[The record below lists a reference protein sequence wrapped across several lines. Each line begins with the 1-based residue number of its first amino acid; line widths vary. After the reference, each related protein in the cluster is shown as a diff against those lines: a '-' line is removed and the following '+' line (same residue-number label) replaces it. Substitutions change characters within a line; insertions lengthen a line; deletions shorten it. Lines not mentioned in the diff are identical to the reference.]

1 MIEWLALLLPL
12 TASLALIAALGLPA
26 AFALG
31 ARGFTLAL
39 LAIPAAFAVISVGS
53 IALPLVGLRWT
64 PVTVV
69 AAALGLG
76 LLLLAGRRW
85 IGSQHE
91 QRLRTARFWPVC
103 AAAAIGGAA
112 IAVSLVLGVKGPHH
126 VSQSYDAIFHLNAVR
141 FILDTGSASPFDMTL
156 ATAPD
161 AAAYYPTP
169 WHGFVALIV
178 QLSGASI
185 PLATN
190 AAVFAVSCVVWP
202 IGAVA
207 LGRAIAGPST
217 RVTLVSGVLAAAFP
231 SFPLLLVRYGVL
243 YPNLLATAL
252 IPFAFVALLALL
264 NLGHARASFAA
275 SPGTRIVLFVGA
287 LGAAATA
294 HPNAFF
300 ALVVVGLPAVFAAA
314 YRTWRGLG
322 KGRASTRAAIA
333 AGMLALCGALGFIWL
348 RATTSDNGWEGTK
361 SFPAAVWD
369 AFGSSPRLEGHA
381 WILTALVVLGAALA
395 LGRRRNRWL
404 IISYV
409 AVMLLFGV
417 GAGLPASPLRTAL
430 IGLWYNDAWRLAA
443 ILPLAALPLAVL
455 GLSAVAALTRVGWLR
470 WRGIIGGRPG
480 RGRTAAVGAAV
491 LLALAATQGSGI
503 YAAVQAVSSRY
514 DPVGNPILLSQDEE
528 TLLERLD
535 EHVPADTVL
544 ATNPWNGSSLA
555 YAISDREV
563 LAPHT
568 GGSLTPEIAE
578 LTSQLADGGA
588 RVCELAA
595 DLDVKFV
602 LDFGEHY
609 VFPGTPRAEPFAG
622 ISGIEESSILTEVD
636 REGDAVLYEITGCT
650 Q

>member
-1 MIEWLALLLPL
+1 MTEWLALLFPL
-12 TASLALIAALGLPA
+12 TCSLALVATLGLPA
-26 AFALG
+26 ALALG

-39 LAIPAAFAVISVGS
+39 LTIPAAFAVISVAS
-53 IALPLVGLRWT
+53 IALPLAGLTWT
-64 PVTVV
+64 PVTVCASGV
-69 AAALGLG
+69 GLA
-76 LLLLAGRRW
+76 LLLLIARRW
-85 IGSQHE
+85 LGSQNE
-91 QRLRTARFWPVC
+91 PPSRAARFWPVS

-112 IAVSLVLGVKGPHH
+112 IAVSLVLGIKGPSH

-156 ATAPD
+156 ATSPD
-161 AAAYYPTP
+161 AAVYYPTP

-190 AAVFAVSCVVWP
+190 AAVFTVACVVWP

-207 LGRAIAGPST
+207 LGRAVAGPSM
-217 RVTLVSGVLAAAFP
+217 RVTLVSGILAAAFP

-264 NLGHARASFAA
+264 NLGPARTSFAA
-275 SPGTRIVLFVGA
+275 SNGTRIVLFLGA
-287 LGAAATA
+287 LGAASTA

-300 ALVVVGLPAVFAAA
+300 ALVVVSLPAVFVSA
-314 YRTWRGLG
+314 YRGWRRPGQEQLG
-322 KGRASTRAAIA
+322 TRVAIA
-333 AGMLALCGALGFIWL
+333 LGLLALCGAIGFLWL

-381 WILTALVVLGAALA
+381 WVLTALVVIGAIIAI
-395 LGRRRNRWL
+395 GQRRHRWL
-404 IISYV
+404 IISY
-409 AVMLLFGV
+409 AALLLLFGV
-417 GAGLPASPLRTAL
+417 ANGLPASALRTAL

-443 ILPLAALPLAVL
+443 ILPLAAIPLAVL
-455 GLSAVAALTRVGWLR
+455 GLSTLAALIHVGWLR
-470 WRGIIGGRPG
+470 WRALLGRDPATG
-480 RGRTAAVGAAV
+480 RAAAAGAAV

-514 DPVGNPILLSQDEE
+514 DPVGNPILLSEDEE
-528 TLLERLD
+528 TLLKRLD

-544 ATNPWNGSSLA
+544 AANPWNGGSLA

-563 LAPHT
+563 LVAHT
-568 GGSLTPEIAE
+568 GGLLTPEVAE
-578 LTSQLADGGA
+578 LTSNLADGGA

-595 DLDVKFV
+595 DLNVEFV
-602 LDFGEHY
+602 LDFGERY

-622 ISGIEESSILTEVD
+622 ISGVEDSSILTEVD
-636 REGDAVLYEITGCT
+636 REGDAVLFEITGCS